1 LKLKDGIILPDEAGK
16 FMHFIDLED
25 NVKAVAIPVSEVEV
39 EKSDVFM
46 ASLRSKMPNVILQA
60 INAKFVVNIAHL
72 WAIVKQSWV
81 SNKKG
86 ISKVKF
92 DLDILLRIS
101 CSSNLG
107 SALDVVGLKSGSQDV
122 IFVGIGLTKHLQ
134 SINNIILSQGKP
146 SNDLLLDNP
155 EKTNF
160 LKKYHKINDLSLAS
174 VMVEQGQLVALLV
187 EKAAII
193 VPGRH

>member
-1 LKLKDGIILPDEAGK
+1 
-16 FMHFIDLED
+16 MHFIDLED